1 MNAMGKKIPDRNIIG
16 NWTTL
21 VSPLAASSVRANEA
35 MT

>member
-1 MNAMGKKIPDRNIIG
+1 MPDRNISG

-21 VSPLAASSVRANEA
+21 VMALADSSVRANEA